1 MANLAEKTYWKIG
14 GECDFF
20 YQPNNEIEL
29 KKTLTESNLTNLIII
44 GNGTN
49 LLFDSLGYS
58 GSVIKLGND
67 FDYIKKLDSKNIEV
81 GGATW
86 VPGMVR
92 QLSLMG
98 KGNLDHCIGIPATIG
113 GLVAMNGGSQRR
125 SISENIVSVKV
136 MDYKGNI
143 SVIDNLDC
151 QFSYRN
157 SIFLNE
163 KLIILSVILKLN
175 NIIPRSN
182 RTNLLKILKE
192 RRTKFPRKKPNCGSV
207 FKSSPELYKKVGPPG
222 YIIESLGLKGFRIGD
237 AMISK
242 MHANF
247 IVNMGCA
254 ESSDILSVVAY
265 INDRCFEKYGFRMKA
280 EAIYISESGFRCNLD
295 EFVMSIK

>member
-151 QFSYRN
+151 QFSYRY
-157 SIFLNE
+157 SVFLKE
-163 KLIILSVILKLN
+163 KLIILSVTLN
-175 NIIPRSN
+175 LIDISPSSNRSN
-182 RTNLLKILKE
+182 LLTILKE
-192 RRTKFPRKKPNCGSV
+192 RRKKFPRKEPNCGSV
-207 FKSSPELYKKVGPPG
+207 FKSSKELYDTIGPPG
-222 YIIESLGLKGFRIGD
+222 YVIESLGLKGFQIGG
-237 AMISK
+237 AMISPK
-242 MHANF
+242 HANF
-247 IVNMGCA
+247 IVNTGNA
-254 ESSDILSVVAY
+254 TSSDIINLVQH
-265 INDRCFEKYGFRMKA
+265 INDCCFDRYKLIMES
-280 EAIYISESGFRCNLD
+280 EAIYVSEDGIRCH
-295 EFVMSIK
+295 VHCAKK

>member
-20 YQPNNEIEL
+20 AQPNNEIEL
-29 KKTLTESNLTNLIII
+29 KNILNESNLTNLIII

-67 FDYIKKLDSKNIEV
+67 FDYIKKIDSENIEV

-98 KGNLDHCIGIPATIG
+98 KGSLDHCIGIPATIG

-151 QFSYRN
+151 QFSYRY
-157 SIFLNE
+157 SVFLKE
-163 KLIILSVILKLN
+163 ELIILSVTLSLIDIFPSSN
-175 NIIPRSN
+175 RSN
-182 RTNLLKILKE
+182 LLNILKE
-192 RRTKFPRKKPNCGSV
+192 RREKFPRKEPNCGSV
-207 FKSSPELYKKVGPPG
+207 FKSSKELYDTIGPPG
-222 YIIESLGLKGFRIGD
+222 YIIESLGLKGYKIGG
-237 AMISK
+237 AMVSNK
-242 MHANF
+242 HANF
-247 IVNMGCA
+247 IVNTA
-254 ESSDILSVVAY
+254 NAQSIDVLKLVEY
-265 INDRCFEKYGFRMKA
+265 INEKCYLKYGIKMVA
-280 EAIYISESGFRCNLD
+280 EAIYMEKEGNKMTLD
-295 EFVMSIK
+295 KYSSI